1 MLKEMSL
8 ENIKVEEDLSKSLL
22 MSGKGKILKVLIEF
36 DEDLDT
42 EVRLRISTKEG
53 EEILNVDSNR
63 IKEIYYPRSNITTL
77 RYNPNSLME
86 ENQTSLDYFYF
97 FGGLLFIIEK
107 DNASSKMVLIKKVV
121 LLYDDLQ

>member
-22 MSGKGKILKVLIEF
+22 KSGQGKILKVSVEF
-36 DEDLDT
+36 GENLDT
-42 EVRLRISTKEG
+42 EARLRISTKEG

-77 RYNPNSLME
+77 R
-86 ENQTSLDYFYF
+86 
-97 FGGLLFIIEK
+97 
-107 DNASSKMVLIKKVV
+107 
-121 LLYDDLQ
+121 